1 MNETVIRIISGA
13 IYAILLLLSIFI
25 SEYTFVG
32 LVFVFGIITL
42 RELLQLLH
50 LESYLAYFVL
60 VLAFFFFSVY
70 HYGGHKNVLLVL
82 MIFTLIINVLLIRDL
97 IVIRKIPMFE
107 GRKYLIVFFYLI
119 SSLVFLTMLP
129 YANSRNIYSPRI
141 VVGVFLLIW
150 SNDSFA
156 YLIGKTFGKRK
167 LFERISPNKT
177 IEGFIGGVIL
187 TLVVSYGVYRYAEV
201 YSFEI
206 WLVIAAITCI
216 FGTFGDL
223 IQSKLKRQAGVKD
236 SGRLMPGHGG
246 LLDRLDSIIFAVT
259 FIYSFLVIIKYVS

>member
-1 MNETVIRIISGA
+1 MSETLIRIISGA
-13 IYAILLLLSIFI
+13 VYAALLLLSIFI
-25 SEYTFVG
+25 SEYTFIG

-50 LESYLAYFVL
+50 LQSYLAYFL
-60 VLAFFFFSVY
+60 LALSFLFFSIY
-70 HYGGHKNVLLVL
+70 QYLGYKNILLVL
-82 MIFTLIINVLLIRDL
+82 MILTLVINVLLIRDL
-97 IVIRKIPMFE
+97 IVTRKIPMFE
-107 GRKYLIVFFYLI
+107 GRKYLIVSFYLI
-119 SSLVFLTMLP
+119 ASLVFLTMLP
-129 YANSRNIYSPRI
+129 YANPTSTYNPRI
-141 VVGVFLLIW
+141 VVGVFVLIW

-156 YLIGKTFGKRK
+156 YLVGKTFGKRK

-177 IEGFIGGVIL
+177 IEGFIGGVIF
-187 TLVVSYGVYRYAEV
+187 TLLISYGIFRYTKV
-201 YSFEI
+201 YSYEI
-206 WLVIAAITCI
+206 WLVIAFITCI

-259 FIYSFLVIIKYVS
+259 FIYSFLVIINHVS